1 VGDRSGQAKKMFLL
15 SIARILQFAFQSFLR
30 NIWLSIVTITIIVLT
45 VLSLTILILI
55 NVMTE
60 QAVSSIKQR
69 IDISLYFEAGTP
81 ADQVLL
87 VESQINKIQHVKN
100 VEYVSSDIAL
110 KKFSE
115 THSNNELI
123 QSALNEIGENPL
135 GPVLIVKAD
144 NIDNYPLIL
153 QSIKDFKIDELTKEI
168 DYDDHKIIMERIE
181 LISQK
186 IKQFSLILS
195 IVFAAISL
203 LVVFNTIRIGIYV
216 HKDEI
221 GIMKLVGASNW
232 FVRGPFL
239 VETVLYAIFGCLIF
253 WILFY
258 LLIGF
263 VNPLVA
269 GFFAEIDFSIV
280 DYLLKNF
287 YFIFG
292 FEFLAILILNIISS
306 LLAMNKYLR
315 V

>member
-1 VGDRSGQAKKMFLL
+1 MFFL
-15 SIARILQFAFQSFLR
+15 SIARILRFAFQSFLR

-55 NVMTE
+55 NVMAD
-60 QAVSSIKQR
+60 QAVTSIKQQV
-69 IDISLYFEAGTP
+69 DISLYFEAGTS

-87 VESQINKIQHVKN
+87 VEDQINKIQHVKH
-100 VEYVSSDIAL
+100 VDYISSDSAL

-115 THSNNELI
+115 THSDNELI
-123 QSALNEIGENPL
+123 LNALNEIGDNPL

-144 NIDNYPLIL
+144 DINNYPLIL
-153 QSIKDFKIDELTKEI
+153 QSIKDFQIDELTKEI
-168 DYDDHKIIMERIE
+168 DYDDHKIIMDRIE
-181 LISQK
+181 IISQK
-186 IKQFSLILS
+186 VKQFSLILS
-195 IVFAAISL
+195 IVFAVISL

-216 HKDEI
+216 HRDEI

-239 VETVLYAIFGCLIF
+239 VETVLYAMFGCLIF

-258 LLIGF
+258 LLVGF
-263 VNPLVA
+263 INPLVA
-269 GFFAEIDFSIV
+269 GFFAEIDFSMV

-287 YFIFG
+287 FFIFG
-292 FEFLAILILNIISS
+292 FEFLVILILNVISS

>member
-1 VGDRSGQAKKMFLL
+1 
-15 SIARILQFAFQSFLR
+15 
-30 NIWLSIVTITIIVLT
+30 
-45 VLSLTILILI
+45 
-55 NVMTE
+55 MTE

-100 VEYVSSDIAL
+100 VEYVSSDVAL

-115 THSNNELI
+115 THINNELI